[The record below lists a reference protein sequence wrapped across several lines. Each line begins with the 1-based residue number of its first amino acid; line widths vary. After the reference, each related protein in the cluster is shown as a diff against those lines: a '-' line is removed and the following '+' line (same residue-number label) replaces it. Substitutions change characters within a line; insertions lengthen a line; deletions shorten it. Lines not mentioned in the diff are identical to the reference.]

1 MSNQIITTHEIT
13 APRFV
18 EDHANDMGD
27 VVVAFDN
34 GAKVTMPK
42 RLALINGIFWDIYD
56 KFNVE
61 ITPKDIFWIETIT
74 DETTND
80 CSSKIY
86 CDFVL
91 RRRLDHLHVLGA
103 VWIAINRTLKFI
115 HRNCREYAVS
125 LDALML
131 DRLCMQ
137 PAMKEVCTRPIDV
150 SAGTRSAEKQHS
162 MITADLYKLLGTPGA
177 LPYNPLKPFMDTK
190 LLKRNQLP
198 QMFCS
203 YGPRSDIN
211 DRMMKHVIQ
220 SNAFSGLVD
229 IYDYATEHLSAKK
242 AQFFNTDVIR
252 KAQYFARRMRLGA
265 SRLPHVYPGW
275 CGSKVTLP
283 YTIDPKFKL
292 NFLGKY
298 IKVTKEEF
306 KKYNT
311 PEMIHMFD
319 DCSIELNRDN
329 IDDFVGRE
337 INMWS
342 PFCCQYTDGVCEHC
356 AGYMSQHP
364 IAFIPPGIQNGVFGA
379 THLSSVI
386 TQKILSAKHLI
397 KTNSKEFVLN
407 RIALKYLSK
416 NSDALLWQASVI
428 GLLKKSYLR
437 VDVAD
442 IGPISDLLN
451 HPLPSGEAWSTIDA
465 FKIVGQAGNVI
476 EEVYLTDETTH
487 PYFSNYAMTYMKQH
501 FKEIRKD
508 NAEYIDIPLKDLDF
522 GKPMF
527 MYTAV
532 NDDMLTYVLSN
543 DRFLCSKICDYRSIG
558 KVLQDFS
565 ALVYSKSDINIFYIE
580 LMLRAFLVTRGG
592 EDHTIP
598 IVEDPN
604 APVEF
609 DKMSS
614 MISESALSTK
624 LSFERLEELFERP
637 APTMFDK
644 GNYYG
649 FNDWFMG
656 MAKDADTQ

>member
-1 MSNQIITTHEIT
+1 MSLPTLTTHDIT

-18 EDHANDMGD
+18 EDHAEELGD
-27 VVVAFDN
+27 CVVVFDN

-42 RLALINGIFWDIYD
+42 RLAMINGIFWEIFD
-56 KFNVE
+56 KFEVE
-61 ITPKDIFWIETIT
+61 IKPENIFWIDTIT

-80 CSSKIY
+80 ISSEIY

-91 RRRLDHLHVLGA
+91 KRRFEYLHVLGA
-103 VWIAINRTLKFI
+103 VWCAINRTLKFV

-125 LDALML
+125 LDALTL

-137 PAMKEVCTRPIDV
+137 PAMKEVCTRPIDTKD
-150 SAGTRSAEKQHS
+150 GTRSAEKQHS
-162 MITADLYKLLGTPGA
+162 KITADLYKLLGTPGA
-177 LPYNPLKPFMDTK
+177 LAYNPLKPYMDTK

-203 YGPRSDIN
+203 YGPRSDID
-211 DRMMKHVIQ
+211 DRMMKYVIQ
-220 SNAFSGLVD
+220 SNAFSGLKD
-229 IYDYATEHLSAKK
+229 IYDYATEYLSAKK

-265 SRLPHVYPGW
+265 SRIHKVYPGW
-275 CGSKVTLP
+275 CGSTVTLP

-292 NFLGKY
+292 NFLGIY
-298 IKVTKEEF
+298 IKVTKEEYA
-306 KKYNT
+306 KYNT

-319 DCSIELNRDN
+319 DCSIELTKDN

-337 INMWS
+337 IQMWS
-342 PFCCQYTDGVCEHC
+342 PFCCRHTDGVCEHC
-356 AGYMSQHP
+356 AGYMNQHM
-364 IAFIPPGIQNGVFGA
+364 IAFIPPDIQIGVFCA

-397 KTNSKEFVLN
+397 KTSSKEFVLN
-407 RIALKYLSK
+407 RMALKYLSK
-416 NSDALLWQASVI
+416 NSDALLWQAANI

-437 VDVAD
+437 VSVAD

-451 HPLPSGEAWSTIDA
+451 HPLPSGEAWSTIDS
-465 FKIVGQAGNVI
+465 FKLVGQSGNVI
-476 EEVYLTDETTH
+476 EEVYLTDDTTH

-501 FKEIRKD
+501 FKDIKSD
-508 NAEYIDIPLKDLDF
+508 NAEFIDIPLKDFDF
-522 GKPMF
+522 GKPIF

-532 NDDMLTYVLSN
+532 NDDMLTYVLGT

-558 KVLQDFS
+558 KCLQDFS
-565 ALVYSKSDINIFYIE
+565 TLVYSKSDINIFYIE
-580 LMLRAFLVTRGG
+580 MMLRAFLITVGG
-592 EDHTIP
+592 KDHTIP
-598 IVEDPN
+598 VITDPY

-637 APTMFDK
+637 EPTMFDR

-649 FNDWFMG
+649 FNDALLGMSKDMG
-656 MAKDADTQ
+656 